1 MIITGN
7 NKINEYI
14 DEINMACLNFS
25 PTTSEKCTNPYTL
38 WLADTNDDVMKIN
51 NEKLQ
56 QLLAA
61 NTAAYRIIS
70 RHSPVGVLTQ
80 APNELI
86 KEKLYKIKHD
96 KYCLP
101 YIDLAIGAR
110 VMITKNLAIQI
121 GIHNGATGIVVEF
134 GFHTAIQEEH
144 FPMVNSFHTLKN
156 RELPIVFVKMDKY
169 TGIEISPDVDK
180 QNIVPFTECVNEV
193 PLTVN
198 GTSYMRWQIP
208 LILAYSITTHKSQS
222 MTAHNG
228 IVYEPSKT
236 KPFARGFP
244 YVAISRA
251 TDYRCYDQIIS

>member
-1 MIITGN
+1 
-7 NKINEYI
+7 
-14 DEINMACLNFS
+14 
-25 PTTSEKCTNPYTL
+25 
-38 WLADTNDDVMKIN
+38 
-51 NEKLQ
+51 
-56 QLLAA
+56 
-61 NTAAYRIIS
+61 
-70 RHSPVGVLTQ
+70 
-80 APNELI
+80 
-86 KEKLYKIKHD
+86 
-96 KYCLP
+96 
-101 YIDLAIGAR
+101 
-110 VMITKNLAIQI
+110 MITKYLATQI
-121 GIHNGATGIVVEF
+121 GIYNGATGIVVGF

-169 TGIEISPDVDK
+169 TGTQLSTDVHK

-236 KPFARGFP
+236 KPFARGLP

-251 TDYRCYDQIIS
+251 TDSDKVALLSAIRPDYFINLS